1 MRAFAIFLLL
11 LSLSFLCSVPALA
24 NTCNSFATYSCSNGT
39 PNVVNLTGTGSTGQ
53 SVGILLGSNTFG
65 ISVNGKS
72 VVGDD
77 LILLA
82 AFPNGMSGSVNGVS
96 FSSVSSFP
104 EGSAIGFHN
113 NQWTGAIPSTW
124 SGMGIAYSGV
134 ALGYA
139 NLGTIGNGT
148 ISITA
153 SGVPNGT
160 ILYAEV
166 VNPTTGKILYI
177 TPNSEAGILN
187 VGAATTPEPGTLT
200 LLGSGLIGLASLA
213 RRKYGK
219 G

>member
-1 MRAFAIFLLL
+1 
-11 LSLSFLCSVPALA
+11 
-24 NTCNSFATYSCSNGT
+24 
-39 PNVVNLTGTGSTGQ
+39 
-53 SVGILLGSNTFG
+53 
-65 ISVNGKS
+65 
-72 VVGDD
+72 
-77 LILLA
+77 
-82 AFPNGMSGSVNGVS
+82 
-96 FSSVSSFP
+96 
-104 EGSAIGFHN
+104 
-113 NQWTGAIPSTW
+113 
-124 SGMGIAYSGV
+124 MGIAYSGV
-134 ALGYA
+134 AFGYA